1 MPAPYSL
8 DLRKKVVAMYK
19 TGNYTMK
26 ELGAILELGVQTI
39 YRFVKAAKTGNLEA
53 KQAYQK
59 GHSHAIS
66 DLEEFE
72 NLVKNNDFETVEDIK
87 DHLKKG
93 SLSSIRR
100 ALKKINFVK
109 KKPKNLI
116 KSKTKKKSKIT

>member
-1 MPAPYSL
+1 MFKRFTVL
-8 DLRKKVVAMYK
+8 LKRRKQEILKQNQVIKKVIHTLFGTRKKPEK
-19 TGNYTMK
+19 
-26 ELGAILELGVQTI
+26 LVQ
-39 YRFVKAAKTGNLEA
+39 
-53 KQAYQK
+53 
-59 GHSHAIS
+59 
-66 DLEEFE
+66 
-72 NLVKNNDFETVEDIK
+72 NNDFETVEDIK